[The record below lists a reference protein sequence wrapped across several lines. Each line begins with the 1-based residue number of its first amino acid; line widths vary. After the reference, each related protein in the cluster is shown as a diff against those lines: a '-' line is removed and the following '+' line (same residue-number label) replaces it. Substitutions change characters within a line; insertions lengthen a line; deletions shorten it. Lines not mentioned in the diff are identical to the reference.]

1 MSKRCNLRLG
11 KKDSWME
18 IRLWQRMCKG
28 TNITMLCGPAKDN
41 FFWLHQCMMLITKFL
56 ITSNLISQREVSG
69 LPKMTGWTEIVLS
82 ISSTIPPW
90 LPSLVRGPTT
100 TASPQIS
107 WVLQS
112 HWLQIVIN
120 IFHWTLIFLMKDE
133 KLQKGRKSQ
142 LSMLCWTNALSTLV
156 LLLTKVDA
164 F

>member
-1 MSKRCNLRLG
+1 MSKCWNLRLG

-18 IRLWQRMCKG
+18 IHLWQRMCKG
-28 TNITMLCGPAKDN
+28 TNITMLCWPAKDN
-41 FFWLHQCMMLITKFL
+41 CFWMHQCMMLTTKFL
-56 ITSNLISQREVSG
+56 IISNLTSQREVSG
-69 LPKMTGWTEIVLS
+69 LPKMTGWPEIVLS

-90 LPSLVRGPTT
+90 LPFLVRGPT

-107 WVLQS
+107 WLLQF

-142 LSMLCWTNALSTLV
+142 LSVLCWTNALSTLV
-156 LLLTKVDA
+156 LLLTKADA